1 MKPEVRSAART
12 AMAECE
18 RNLLIRARCK
28 EMLIRK
34 GSPVQQVKEDWSGAA
49 RLRELVIKRSGGIR
63 KTLFS

>member
-1 MKPEVRSAART
+1 
-12 AMAECE
+12 MAECE